1 MKEGGKLNKNN
12 YIFIERRIEMQY
24 IIMLTIVLGMAVT
37 DFLTGIIKACVNN
50 DLSSTKMR
58 KGGLNKIAEILV
70 MASSCGL
77 EIGIK
82 KLGEYYNAESL
93 AEITGAIT
101 AILVFGYIV
110 IMEIISILENY
121 AEINREAAWVK
132 SLLKRLK
139 NAANDKEDEK

>member
-1 MKEGGKLNKNN
+1 
-12 YIFIERRIEMQY
+12 MQY

-37 DFLTGIIKACVNN
+37 DFLTGIIKGYVNN
-50 DLSSTKMR
+50 DLSSAKMR

-82 KLGEYYNAESL
+82 KLGNYYSAESL
-93 AEITGAIT
+93 ARITGAVT
-101 AILVFGYIV
+101 AVLVFGYIV

-121 AEINREAAWVK
+121 AEINSEARWVK
-132 SLLKRLK
+132 DLLKRLK
-139 NAANDKEDEK
+139 SVKEENDDSNSDKR

>member
-1 MKEGGKLNKNN
+1 MQPEKGG
-12 YIFIERRIEMQY
+12 IGTQY

-37 DFLTGIIKACVNN
+37 DFLTGIIKGYVNN
-50 DLSSTKMR
+50 NLSSAVMR

-70 MASSCGL
+70 MACSCGL

-82 KLGEYYNAESL
+82 LLGRYYSAESL
-93 AEITGAIT
+93 AEITGAVT
-101 AILVFGYIV
+101 AIIVFGYIV

-121 AEINREAAWVK
+121 AEINKQAAWVR

-139 NAANDKEDEK
+139 NVQKEENSNDSNSD

>member
-1 MKEGGKLNKNN
+1 
-12 YIFIERRIEMQY
+12 MQY

-37 DFLTGIIKACVNN
+37 DFLTGIIKGYVNN
-50 DLSSTKMR
+50 DLSSAKMR

-70 MASSCGL
+70 MACSCGL

-82 KLGEYYNAESL
+82 LLGRYYSAESL
-93 AEITGAIT
+93 AKITGAVT
-101 AILVFGYIV
+101 AIIVFGYIV

-121 AEINREAAWVK
+121 AEINSEAKWVR

-139 NAANDKEDEK
+139 TVKEESNDSQSN